1 MAITGP
7 DSRKI
12 AALATRDTFT
22 REGCSFVRVGETGH
36 KYDAFVAPGQI
47 SLVVCPGFRLAYGKI
62 QLSAFL
68 SFVDQ
73 EFERLGDREP
83 LTQETFGVFGAYS
96 ANFAELRR
104 SDWIERENLTD
115 DLARALEPYIAIV
128 RAYPRE
134 RQAFR
139 SAVASGA
146 ICGLPSR
153 YFLAGAILAERRL
166 EFQKWL
172 GLESMAT
179 GS

>member
-1 MAITGP
+1 MALTGP

-12 AALATRDTFT
+12 ATQATRDAFES
-22 REGCSFVRVGETGH
+22 EGCSFIRVGEAGH
-36 KYDAFVAPGQI
+36 KYDAFVASGQV
-47 SLVVCPGFRLAYGKI
+47 SLVICPNFRLAYGKL
-62 QLSAFL
+62 QLRAVL

-83 LTQETFGVFGAYS
+83 FSQESLGVFCAYS

-104 SDWIERENLTD
+104 SDWIEREEISEG
-115 DLARALEPYIAIV
+115 LARALEPYSAIV

-139 SAVASGA
+139 NAVASGA
-146 ICGLPSR
+146 ICGLPSQ
-153 YFLAGAILAERRL
+153 YFLASPFLAERRL
-166 EFQKWL
+166 DFLKWL

-179 GS
+179 ES